1 MKNIEEIIKEENNYS
16 INYKLKNLIEF
27 IKKYEG
33 LSKTESKLFGE
44 VFTPQA
50 LIEEMLDT
58 LPADV
63 WTNKDLKWL
72 DPAVGI
78 GNFPAAIL
86 KRLMSGLSSVIV
98 DEDER
103 RKWVLE
109 QMIYMGDIS
118 TKNLFL
124 LYQLFDANNS
134 FKLNVFRGDFLS
146 DKFDKQMVEWG
157 LDGFDLVVG
166 NPPYNDG
173 DKSEQA
179 NKLYPKFI
187 YKSINLLKKDGYC
200 LMITPTGWFS
210 NTADIGKGNS
220 GISILREFKKKNL
233 IYLNPNS
240 FNIKNEYFN
249 GVGSTFCYFLVK
261 NNNLYKGTSIEGSIV
276 DINKFDSL
284 PRITNVSSFDI
295 FKKYL
300 SIVNNFPKFNWI
312 DQNHNLLN
320 EESKIQTD
328 ILKYKSY
335 HTPAKNGTFVYSSNK
350 HPNNDD
356 IKIIISVSGKYL
368 PYIDY
373 GNVGFSSM
381 CMAIIDDKENI
392 EEIYQNLNS
401 KFYKF
406 LIENNKFSGFNPRK
420 FILTLPRI
428 KNLKNDLDYYKLF
441 DLTQD
446 EIKEIEK
453 TRKK

>member
-1 MKNIEEIIKEENNYS
+1 
-16 INYKLKNLIEF
+16 
-27 IKKYEG
+27 
-33 LSKTESKLFGE
+33 
-44 VFTPQA
+44 
-50 LIEEMLDT
+50 
-58 LPADV
+58 
-63 WTNKDLKWL
+63 
-72 DPAVGI
+72 
-78 GNFPAAIL
+78 
-86 KRLMSGLSSVIV
+86 
-98 DEDER
+98 
-103 RKWVLE
+103 
-109 QMIYMGDIS
+109 
-118 TKNLFL
+118 
-124 LYQLFDANNS
+124 
-134 FKLNVFRGDFLS
+134 
-146 DKFDKQMVEWG
+146 MVEWG

-173 DKSEQA
+173 DKSEEA

-200 LMITPTGWFS
+200 LMITPTGWFN

-373 GNVGFSSM
+373 GNVGFSNM

-453 TRKK
+453 TI